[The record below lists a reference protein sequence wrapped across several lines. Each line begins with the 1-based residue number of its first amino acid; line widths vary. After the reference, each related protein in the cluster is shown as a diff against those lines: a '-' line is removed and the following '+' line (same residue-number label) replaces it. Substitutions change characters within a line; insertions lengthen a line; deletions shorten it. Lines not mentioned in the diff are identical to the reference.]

1 MITLADAQQWLADR
15 VTSGAR
21 CPCCNQYSKVY
32 RRQINSGMARS
43 LIAMYLHG
51 PQGQWVHLPTQVG
64 ARSREEGKLR
74 YWGLVEE
81 QVDIQRADGGRAG
94 YWRLTDA
101 GRAWVTGRC
110 TVPKFAAVYNNTVL
124 RHYGDEISITD
135 ALGTKFNYTELMGS
149 HPMKTPVSEEA

>member
-1 MITLADAQQWLADR
+1 MITLSEAQQWLADR
-15 VTSGAR
+15 IKTGAR
-21 CPCCNQYSKVY
+21 CPCCNQYTKVY

-81 QVDIQRADGGRAG
+81 QLDIQRADGGRAG
-94 YWRLTDA
+94 YWRVTDA
-101 GRAWVTGRC
+101 GRKWVTGNS
-110 TVPKFAAVYNNTVL
+110 TVPKFVAVYNNTVL
-124 RHYGDEISITD
+124 RTFGDNISISD
-135 ALGTKFNYTELMGS
+135 ALGSKFNYTELMQPL
-149 HPMKTPVSEEA
+149 PMENT

>member
-1 MITLADAQQWLADR
+1 MTLGEARKWLAER
-15 VTSGAR
+15 VTTGAR
-21 CPCCNQYSKVY
+21 CPCCNQYAKVY

-74 YWGLVEE
+74 YWDLVEE
-81 QVDIQRADGGRAG
+81 QVEVQRADGGRVG

-101 GRAWVTGRC
+101 GRSWVTGQS
-110 TVPKFAAVYNNTVL
+110 TVPKYVTVYNNTVL
-124 RHYGDEISITD
+124 ESYGDQVSISD
-135 ALGTKFNYTELMGS
+135 ALGSRFDYTELMS
-149 HPMKTPVSEEA
+149 PRPMVTP

>member
-1 MITLADAQQWLADR
+1 MNTLSDAQKWLADR
-15 VTSGAR
+15 VGSGAR
-21 CPCCNQYSKVY
+21 CPCCNQYAKVY

-81 QVDIQRADGGRAG
+81 QVEVQRQDGGRAG

-101 GRAWVTGRC
+101 GRAWVTGQI
-110 TVPKFAAVYNNTVL
+110 TVPKFVAVYNNTVL
-124 RHYGDEISITD
+124 RSYGDPINVSD
-135 ALGTKFNYTELMGS
+135 ALGSKFNYTELMRPS
-149 HPMKTPVSEEA
+149 AKAEDHVPQL

>member
-1 MITLADAQQWLADR
+1 MNLGEAQKWLAER
-15 VTSGAR
+15 IANGAR
-21 CPCCNQYSKVY
+21 CPCCNQYTKVY

-81 QVDIQRADGGRAG
+81 QVTVQRDDGGRAG

-101 GRAWVTGRC
+101 GRDWVTGKS
-110 TVPKFAAVYNNTVL
+110 TVPKFASVYNNTVL
-124 RHYGDEISITD
+124 RHYGEQVSISD
-135 ALGTKFNYTELMGS
+135 ALGSKFNYNELMA
-149 HPMKTPVSEEA
+149 PRLTVEQI